1 MTNALRFA
9 TLLALLVAA
18 SSCDGT
24 RGTLVTLNE
33 AVVPDAGSAGATGDA
48 GNSAQL
54 PTFDWQIQ
62 LSGELD
68 TSFDVPWYEADLF
81 ALDAAAVTAIKPP
94 GRTLTCYVSV
104 GTAEP
109 WRADFDQ
116 LPVVAIGN
124 ELSDYPQERWLDV
137 RNETVRAV
145 MGRRLDSA
153 AELGCTGIELA
164 NLAAHRADSG
174 FALSQADELDYAQW
188 LISAAHDRALSAGIS
203 ASDDLAPLLVS
214 DADWG
219 LTEECLAYD
228 SCAVWQAFVDRG
240 KPVLMIEYGS
250 ASNAPALCPEAAQR
264 GFSLV
269 IKRRALDAFRVGCD
283 L

>member
-1 MTNALRFA
+1 MTRSLRLVVLCA
-9 TLLALLVAA
+9 LLAA
-18 SSCDGT
+18 CDGT

-33 AVVPDAGSAGATGDA
+33 GIAGDAGSAGAGAEA
-48 GNSAQL
+48 GSGGNA

-81 ALDAAAVTAIKPP
+81 ALDAAAVAAVKTP
-94 GRTLTCYVSV
+94 GRTLACYVSV

-109 WRADFDQ
+109 WRADFDE
-116 LPVVAIGN
+116 LPDAAIGN
-124 ELSDYPQERWLDV
+124 ALSDYPQERWLDV
-137 RNETVRAV
+137 RSEAVRAV
-145 MGRRLDSA
+145 MGRRLDTA
-153 AELGCTGIELA
+153 AALGCTSVELA

-174 FALSQADELDYAQW
+174 FPLTQADELDYAEW
-188 LISAAHDRALSAGIS
+188 LIREAHARALGAGVS
-203 ASDDLAPLLVS
+203 ASDDLVPLLVS

-228 SCAVWQAFVDRG
+228 SCAVWGAFVEHG

-283 L
+283 R